1 MAHES
6 MNGVTSL
13 YGLFVFF
20 TLGLAREHDLFGFDW
35 TVVRFD

>member
-1 MAHES
+1 MESPLCMAF
-6 MNGVTSL
+6 
-13 YGLFVFF
+13 FVLF